1 MPRDEYLVTSLC
13 AMILGSRFFRL
24 LADRLIPCNM
34 WSLMRRGHLCAF
46 DPGKDNGSVP
56 RYVFCKIM
64 AAAVSD
70 TEERLMERADGG
82 RSIMAII
89 SIADSGNL

>member
-1 MPRDEYLVTSLC
+1 MCDDFGVAFLPPFRRQTNSLQHVVINE
-13 AMILGSRFFRL
+13 ART
-24 LADRLIPCNM
+24 
-34 WSLMRRGHLCAF
+34 F